1 MKHSLIIFFLLS
13 ALLSV
18 AQQEEKKRNYQL
30 EFSAGGFVY
39 ITKSYHLGIGVN
51 FPGKKPNWYTNFA
64 LDLDRYGSFTHH
76 YNDYYTLTI
85 GKHYQW
91 NKNHFYGCLGF
102 NAGLY
107 VAYPSFDE
115 NYYRWF
121 ATGLGIFP
129 RGEIGWSGKK
139 FTLCAGL
146 YFSLGG
152 GYYQNPELEVLF
164 GHQNKHWFHRFQ
176 GAASPYV
183 KIILK

>member
-1 MKHSLIIFFLLS
+1 MKHSLIIFFVLPTLLS
-13 ALLSV
+13 F

-39 ITKSYHLGIGVN
+39 IAKSYHIGIGVN

-64 LDLDRYGSFTHH
+64 LDLDRNGSLTKY
-76 YNDYYTLTI
+76 YNDYYTLTV

-91 NKNHFYGCLGF
+91 IKNHFYSCLGF

-107 VAYPSFDE
+107 FAYPSSNKDYPGTFG
-115 NYYRWF
+115 
-121 ATGLGIFP
+121 TGIGLFP

-152 GYYQNPELEVLF
+152 GYYQNPEAEKYS
-164 GHQNKHWFHRFQ
+164 GYNDHWFTKYG
-176 GAASPYV
+176 GAASPYL